1 MPDPDLE
8 ILYEDPSCLAVLKPA
23 GLSTQSPAG
32 IDSLEDRAR
41 DWLRSRAI
49 EAGAAAEEAYL
60 GLPHRLDRPVSG
72 VILFAKTRRAARII
86 SRQFERRLVRKIYWA
101 CLEGTVEP
109 AEGTWTDFI
118 RKVPGEPRAEVVAA
132 GDPNAQ
138 QAVLHYRTIKAGSL
152 EFARRGSCLEIE
164 LETGRMHQVRIQAA
178 SRRHPLA
185 GDAQYSAATSFGP
198 QTADPRERAIALHAR
213 SLTFR
218 HPETNESLTVTAP
231 LPAAWAQLGL
241 PAS

>member
-1 MPDPDLE
+1 MLE

-23 GLSTQSPAG
+23 GLSTQAPAG
-32 IDSLEDRAR
+32 IDSLEVRVR
-41 DWLRSRAI
+41 DLLCSGAI
-49 EAGAAAEEAYL
+49 EAGTPADEVYL

-86 SRQFERRLVRKIYWA
+86 SRQFGRRQVRKIYWA
-101 CLEGTVEP
+101 CAEGTVEP

-118 RKVPGEPRAEVVAA
+118 RKVTDQPRAEVVAA
-132 GDPNAQ
+132 GDQNAQ
-138 QAVLHYRTIKAGSL
+138 EAVLHYRTIKGCTLDSGLPGA
-152 EFARRGSCLEIE
+152 CLDIE

-178 SRRHPLA
+178 RRGHPLL
-185 GDAQYSAATSFGP
+185 GDAQYGATTPFGP
-198 QTADPRERAIALHAR
+198 QSTNPRERAIALHAR

-218 HPETNESLTVTAP
+218 HSETKESLTVTAP
-231 LPAAWAQLGL
+231 LPAAWDELRL